1 MSNASGSPRRQD
13 VGKAAQSAEPS
24 TASSQTSLLPTT
36 LLQTTLS
43 RGPAMS
49 IRAALC
55 LIALFTSLG
64 LATISIAQDDA
75 ADEFGDAAAAVDA
88 ADAGAGDAAAD
99 AGAGG
104 DAGGGGGDAGGGGG
118 TPDDQSLLMWIIES
132 LGVMYLLIFLALSVT
147 LVSLFVMNM
156 LAARRETLC
165 PQELVEAFEEKLN
178 EKEFQE
184 AYDMARTD
192 ESVLGQV
199 LSAGLAKLSRGY
211 NKALEGMQEV
221 GEEESMKLE
230 HRLSY
235 MALIGNLSP
244 MIGLFGTVQGMIAS
258 FRVIATSPSAPK
270 PADLAKGISTALFTT
285 LVGLAVAIP
294 AIAAYN
300 ILRNRVA
307 RLLLEVGVTSEN
319 LMSRFEDFSPQEGE

>member
-1 MSNASGSPRRQD
+1 MCDARGSSPMESLWRRLA
-13 VGKAAQSAEPS
+13 VL
-24 TASSQTSLLPTT
+24 TF
-36 LLQTTLS
+36 
-43 RGPAMS
+43 
-49 IRAALC
+49 
-55 LIALFTSLG
+55 ALFVG
-64 LATISIAQDDA
+64 VALAGTATAQDEA
-75 ADEFGDAAAAVDA
+75 ADEFGDAPAAVPADEPEPGADPPAAADDQPADDPPADGNAGDADA
-88 ADAGAGDAAAD
+88 ADGDPAEGDAAAS
-99 AGAGG
+99 
-104 DAGGGGGDAGGGGG
+104 G
-118 TPDDQSLLMWIIES
+118 TPTLLGWTIQSLGW
-132 LGVMYLLIFLALSVT
+132 GYLLLFLAISIT

-165 PQELVEAFEEKLN
+165 PQELVDSFEEKLN
-178 EKEFQE
+178 EKEFQA

-211 NKALEGMQEV
+211 GKAIEGMQEV

-244 MIGLFGTVQGMIAS
+244 MIGLFGTVQGMISS
-258 FRVIATSPSAPK
+258 FQAIAIGGSTPK
-270 PADLAKGISTALFTT
+270 PADLAEGISTALFTT
-285 LVGLAVAIP
+285 LVGLAIAIP

-300 ILRNRVA
+300 ILRNRVT

-319 LMSRFEDFSPQEGE
+319 LMSRFEDFQPQGTPK

>member
-1 MSNASGSPRRQD
+1 MSDACGFFHGFASRPGVVIR
-13 VGKAAQSAEPS
+13 SAII
-24 TASSQTSLLPTT
+24 LLAI
-36 LLQTTLS
+36 L
-43 RGPAMS
+43 
-49 IRAALC
+49 AALFSFS
-55 LIALFTSLG
+55 AVSF
-64 LATISIAQDDA
+64 AQNDAAGEFGDDA
-75 ADEFGDAAAAVDA
+75 AAEAPAAEPAPA
-88 ADAGAGDAAAD
+88 ADGGGAAD
-99 AGAGG
+99 NAPAPA
-104 DAGGGGGDAGGGGG
+104 DGGGGAKSK
-118 TPDDQSLLMWIIES
+118 QNLLSWVISS
-132 LGVMYLLIFLALSVT
+132 LGWGYLAVFLALSVT

-156 LAARRETLC
+156 LAARRDTLC
-165 PQELVEAFEEKLN
+165 PQELVDGFEEKLN
-178 EKEFQE
+178 DKDFQS

-244 MIGLFGTVQGMIAS
+244 MIGLFGTVHGMISS
-258 FRVIATSPSAPK
+258 FQVIALGGASPK
-270 PADLAKGISTALFTT
+270 PAELAEGISTALFTT
-285 LVGLAVAIP
+285 LVGLAIAIP

-300 ILRNRVA
+300 IIRNRVS

-319 LMSRFEDFSPQEGE
+319 LMSRFEDVQPQGAKK

>member
-1 MSNASGSPRRQD
+1 MSVACGSHT
-13 VGKAAQSAEPS
+13 G
-24 TASSQTSLLPTT
+24 SSSPFR
-36 LLQTTLS
+36 S
-43 RGPAMS
+43 MFS
-49 IRAALC
+49 VI
-55 LIALFTSLG
+55 LIAFSLMTTTP
-64 LATISIAQDDA
+64 AFAQDDA
-75 ADEFGDAAAAVDA
+75 AAEFGDEPVAAEAPAAAPQPA
-88 ADAGAGDAAAD
+88 
-99 AGAGG
+99 AGG
-104 DAGGGGGDAGGGGG
+104 EAA
-118 TPDDQSLLMWIIES
+118 TAAPKQSQNLLKWTYDS
-132 LGVMYLLIFLALSVT
+132 LGLGYVVVFLALSVT

-156 LAARRETLC
+156 LAARRDTLC
-165 PQELVEAFEEKLN
+165 PQELVDNFEARLN
-178 EKEFQE
+178 EKDFQG

-244 MIGLFGTVQGMIAS
+244 MIGLFGTVQGMISS
-258 FRVIATSPSAPK
+258 FQVIALGGSSPK
-270 PADLAKGISTALFTT
+270 PSDLAAGISTALFTT

-300 ILRNRVA
+300 ILRNRVSK
-307 RLLLEVGVTSEN
+307 LLLEVGVTSEN
-319 LMSRFEDFSPQEGE
+319 LMSRFEDVQPQTLKK

>member
-1 MSNASGSPRRQD
+1 MTNVYGPLQVFGLPSRSG
-13 VGKAAQSAEPS
+13 VVVKAAMLIVAVLFCVSGPVGMAVAQDEAMDEFADIAGPGEE
-24 TASSQTSLLPTT
+24 AAPPVDNAAA
-36 LLQTTLS
+36 
-43 RGPAMS
+43 GPADGGGG
-49 IRAALC
+49 APA
-55 LIALFTSLG
+55 G
-64 LATISIAQDDA
+64 
-75 ADEFGDAAAAVDA
+75 GGAAA
-88 ADAGAGDAAAD
+88 
-99 AGAGG
+99 
-104 DAGGGGGDAGGGGG
+104 GGGDAS
-118 TPDDQSLLMWIIES
+118 PPPSDSLLSWVLDS
-132 LGVMYLLIFLALSVT
+132 LGYTYLIIFLLLSVT

-165 PQELVEAFEEKLN
+165 PNELIESFEEKLN
-178 EKEFQE
+178 AKQFQE

-199 LSAGLAKLSRGY
+199 LSAGLAKISRGY
-211 NKALEGMQEV
+211 NKAIEGMQEV

-258 FRVIATSPSAPK
+258 FRVIATSPQTPK
-270 PADLAKGISTALFTT
+270 PAQLAEGISTALFTT

-300 ILRNRVA
+300 ILRNRVS
-307 RLLLEVGVTSEN
+307 RLLLEVGVQSEN
-319 LMSRFEDFSPQEGE
+319 LMSRFEDIQPGGGAQ

>member
-1 MSNASGSPRRQD
+1 MFDA
-13 VGKAAQSAEPS
+13 
-24 TASSQTSLLPTT
+24 
-36 LLQTTLS
+36 
-43 RGPAMS
+43 RGPLFRFTGRLAMLLVVIFAS
-49 IRAALC
+49 AL
-55 LIALFTSLG
+55 
-64 LATISIAQDDA
+64 LAGSVLAQDEDAAAEFGGEAPAAEQPADA
-75 ADEFGDAAAAVDA
+75 ADPDAADDQAAPGGDAAP
-88 ADAGAGDAAAD
+88 
-99 AGAGG
+99 AGG
-104 DAGGGGGDAGGGGG
+104 AEPAGPGAESDAP
-118 TPDDQSLLMWIIES
+118 TQTLLGWTIES
-132 LGVMYLLIFLALSVT
+132 LGWGYLLVFLALSVT

-156 LAARRETLC
+156 LAARRDTLC
-165 PQELVEAFEEKLN
+165 PQELVDSFEEKLN
-178 EKEFQE
+178 AKEFQA

-244 MIGLFGTVQGMIAS
+244 MIGLFGTVHGMIAS
-258 FRVIATSPSAPK
+258 FQVIAVSGSTPK
-270 PADLAKGISTALFTT
+270 PAALAEGISTALFTT

-300 ILRNRVA
+300 ILRNRA
-307 RLLLEVGVTSEN
+307 SRLLLEVGVTSEN
-319 LMSRFEDFSPQEGE
+319 LMSRFEDVQPQSGAKK

>member
-1 MSNASGSPRRQD
+1 MNDRSGLPLRL
-13 VGKAAQSAEPS
+13 
-24 TASSQTSLLPTT
+24 SLLFLAT
-36 LLQTTLS
+36 LVTLS
-43 RGPAMS
+43 
-49 IRAALC
+49 
-55 LIALFTSLG
+55 
-64 LATISIAQDDA
+64 LATFSIAQDDA
-75 ADEFGDAAAAVDA
+75 ADEFGAAEEPAAAAPAEPAAAPAAESAPA
-88 ADAGAGDAAAD
+88 ADDMN
-99 AGAGG
+99 
-104 DAGGGGGDAGGGGG
+104 
-118 TPDDQSLLMWIIES
+118 LLSWVIES
-132 LGVMYLLIFLALSVT
+132 LGWMYLGVFLALSVT

-156 LAARRETLC
+156 LAARRDTLC
-165 PQELVEAFEEKLN
+165 PQELVDSFEEKLN

-199 LSAGLAKLSRGY
+199 LSAGLARLSRGY
-211 NKALEGMQEV
+211 NKAIEGMQEV

-258 FRVIATSPSAPK
+258 FRVIATSPQTPK
-270 PADLAKGISTALFTT
+270 PSELAAGISTALFTT
-285 LVGLAVAIP
+285 LVGLAIAIP

-300 ILRNRVA
+300 ILRNRVS

-319 LMSRFEDFSPQEGE
+319 LMSRFEDFQPQQGGVQS

>member
-1 MSNASGSPRRQD
+1 MITDHRPLATFIRTSLFLF
-13 VGKAAQSAEPS
+13 AAIVCL
-24 TASSQTSLLPTT
+24 SSQPM
-36 LLQTTLS
+36 LQ
-43 RGPAMS
+43 
-49 IRAALC
+49 
-55 LIALFTSLG
+55 
-64 LATISIAQDDA
+64 AQDADAMAEFADDPQPDA
-75 ADEFGDAAAAVDA
+75 AEQPAVPGGGNLGGGD
-88 ADAGAGDAAAD
+88 
-99 AGAGG
+99 AGG
-104 DAGGGGGDAGGGGG
+104 DAGGVDDAAAPAGD
-118 TPDDQSLLMWIIES
+118 QNMLMWVIGS
-132 LGVMYLLIFLALSVT
+132 LGYGYLFIFLALSVT

-156 LAARRETLC
+156 LAARRDTLC
-165 PQELVEAFEEKLN
+165 PQELVDSFDERLN
-178 EKEFQE
+178 EKDFQG
-184 AYDMARTD
+184 AYDLARTD

-258 FRVIATSPSAPK
+258 FQVIATGGSTPK
-270 PADLAKGISTALFTT
+270 PSDLAAGISTALFTT

-300 ILRNRVA
+300 ILRNRVS
-307 RLLLEVGVTSEN
+307 RLLLEVGVTSED
-319 LMSRFEDFSPQEGE
+319 LMSRFEDVQPQAVKK

>member
-1 MSNASGSPRRQD
+1 MSDAFG
-13 VGKAAQSAEPS
+13 
-24 TASSQTSLLPTT
+24 SLLRFR
-36 LLQTTLS
+36 S
-43 RGPAMS
+43 RPGVLA
-49 IRAALC
+49 RAAMILMTIC
-55 LIALFTSLG
+55 VALTVSVVSF
-64 LATISIAQDDA
+64 AQDEDA
-75 ADEFGDAAAAVDA
+75 AGEFGAGAAAEAPAAAPDAAAAGGDAAANN
-88 ADAGAGDAAAD
+88 
-99 AGAGG
+99 
-104 DAGGGGGDAGGGGG
+104 AGGGGSGAK
-118 TPDDQSLLMWIIES
+118 PKQNLLSWTIAS
-132 LGVMYLLIFLALSVT
+132 LGIGYLAIFLALSVT

-156 LAARRETLC
+156 LAARRDTLC
-165 PQELVEAFEEKLN
+165 PQELVDTFEEKLN
-178 EKEFQE
+178 EKDFQA

-244 MIGLFGTVQGMIAS
+244 MIGLFGTVHGMISS
-258 FRVIATSPSAPK
+258 FQVIALGGALPK
-270 PADLAKGISTALFTT
+270 PAELAEGISTALFTT
-285 LVGLAVAIP
+285 LVGLAIAIP

-300 ILRNRVA
+300 VIRNRVS

-319 LMSRFEDFSPQEGE
+319 LMSRFEDVQPGAKK

>member
-1 MSNASGSPRRQD
+1 ML
-13 VGKAAQSAEPS
+13 
-24 TASSQTSLLPTT
+24 SSF
-36 LLQTTLS
+36 
-43 RGPAMS
+43 R
-49 IRAALC
+49 
-55 LIALFTSLG
+55 LISFPLVVG
-64 LATISIAQDDA
+64 LALLASITFLPMNVHAQDDA
-75 ADEFGDAAAAVDA
+75 AAEFGEVDPEPAAEPQPAAEPAADNGDAD
-88 ADAGAGDAAAD
+88 ADAGASTGD
-99 AGAGG
+99 
-104 DAGGGGGDAGGGGG
+104 
-118 TPDDQSLLMWIIES
+118 QNLLAWMVNS
-132 LGVMYLLIFLALSVT
+132 LGIPYVVIFFLLSVT

-156 LAARRETLC
+156 LAARRDTLC
-165 PQELVEAFEEKLN
+165 PQELVESFEERLN
-178 EKEFQE
+178 EKDFQG

-199 LSAGLAKLSRGY
+199 LSAGLAKLNRGY
-211 NKALEGMQEV
+211 PKALEGMQEV

-258 FRVIATSPSAPK
+258 FQVIASGGASPK
-270 PADLAKGISTALFTT
+270 PADLAEGISTALFTT

-300 ILRNRVA
+300 ILRNRVS

-319 LMSRFEDFSPQEGE
+319 LMSRFDDQGGKKS

>member
-1 MSNASGSPRRQD
+1 M
-13 VGKAAQSAEPS
+13 VLLAAMF
-24 TASSQTSLLPTT
+24 T
-36 LLQTTLS
+36 LT
-43 RGPAMS
+43 PA
-49 IRAALC
+49 
-55 LIALFTSLG
+55 F
-64 LATISIAQDDA
+64 AQDA
-75 ADEFGDAAAAVDA
+75 ADEFGAPEEDVVEEVVEGPA
-88 ADAGAGDAAAD
+88 ADADA
-99 AGAGG
+99 
-104 DAGGGGGDAGGGGG
+104 DAGGGGSSKA
-118 TPDDQSLLMWIIES
+118 DQNLLSWTISS
-132 LGVMYLLIFLALSVT
+132 LGWGYLLVFLALSVT

-156 LAARRETLC
+156 LAARRDTLC
-165 PQELVEAFEEKLN
+165 PQELVDAFEERLN
-178 EKEFQE
+178 EKDFQG

-211 NKALEGMQEV
+211 SKAIEGMQEV

-258 FRVIATSPSAPK
+258 FQVIALGGASPK
-270 PADLAKGISTALFTT
+270 PAELAEGISTALFTT

-300 ILRNRVA
+300 IIRNRVS

-319 LMSRFEDFSPQEGE
+319 LMSRFEDVQPQGAKN

>member
-1 MSNASGSPRRQD
+1 MLLVTTAAGAALVMPSIVLAQD
-13 VGKAAQSAEPS
+13 EFAEFDEAPAEP
-24 TASSQTSLLPTT
+24 APAPADAAPAA
-36 LLQTTLS
+36 
-43 RGPAMS
+43 GPAP
-49 IRAALC
+49 
-55 LIALFTSLG
+55 
-64 LATISIAQDDA
+64 
-75 ADEFGDAAAAVDA
+75 
-88 ADAGAGDAAAD
+88 
-99 AGAGG
+99 
-104 DAGGGGGDAGGGGG
+104 AGGGGAGNAAAAA
-118 TPDDQSLLMWIIES
+118 DQNLLAWFYNS
-132 LGVMYLLIFLALSVT
+132 LGPAYVLIFLLLSVT

-165 PQELVEAFEEKLN
+165 PEELVEGFEEKLN
-178 EKEFQE
+178 AKDFQG
-184 AYDMARTD
+184 AYDLARTD

-199 LSAGLAKLSRGY
+199 LSAGLSKLSKGY
-211 NKALEGMQEV
+211 NKAIEGMQEV

-258 FRVIATSPSAPK
+258 FQVIASGGASPK
-270 PADLAKGISTALFTT
+270 PSDLAEGISTALFTT

-307 RLLLEVGVTSEN
+307 KLLLEVGVTSEN
-319 LMSRFEDFSPQEGE
+319 LMSRFDDQGTKKAPAA

>member
-1 MSNASGSPRRQD
+1 MSDACGLLDGFNSRPRVVMR
-13 VGKAAQSAEPS
+13 SAMI
-24 TASSQTSLLPTT
+24 LL
-36 LLQTTLS
+36 
-43 RGPAMS
+43 AMS
-49 IRAALC
+49 AALFS
-55 LIALFTSLG
+55 FTAVSY
-64 LATISIAQDDA
+64 AQDDA
-75 ADEFGDAAAAVDA
+75 AGEFGEAPAAEAPAPAPA
-88 ADAGAGDAAAD
+88 ADAGAGDNAPANNGGAAAK
-99 AGAGG
+99 
-104 DAGGGGGDAGGGGG
+104 
-118 TPDDQSLLMWIIES
+118 PKQNLLSWVIKS
-132 LGVMYLLIFLALSVT
+132 LGWMYLAVFLALSVT

-156 LAARRETLC
+156 LAARRDTLC
-165 PQELVEAFEEKLN
+165 PQELVDNFEEKLN
-178 EKEFQE
+178 EKDFQS

-244 MIGLFGTVQGMIAS
+244 MIGLFGTVHGMISS
-258 FRVIATSPSAPK
+258 FQVIALGGASPK
-270 PADLAKGISTALFTT
+270 PAELAEGISTALFTT
-285 LVGLAVAIP
+285 LVGLAIAIP

-300 ILRNRVA
+300 VIRNRVS

-319 LMSRFEDFSPQEGE
+319 LMSRFEDVQPQGAKK